1 MTTVDQSVPIE
12 VYYQAVSSRAQLRAA
27 YAEALAQLGELC
39 DAAQSVLDGRAREV
53 DSAGDRYVIDQTLQK
68 LEAVLTKIRRSV

>member
-39 DAAQSVLDGRAREV
+39 DAAQAVLDGRAREV